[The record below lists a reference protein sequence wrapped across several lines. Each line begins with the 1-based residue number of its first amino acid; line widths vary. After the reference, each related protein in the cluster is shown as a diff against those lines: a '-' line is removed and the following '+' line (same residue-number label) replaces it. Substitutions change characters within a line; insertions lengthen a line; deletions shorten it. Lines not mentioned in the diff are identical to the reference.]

1 MKGGAGDNDLPP
13 RLIVLCRENAVDLR
27 YATEH
32 VILRESAERFLAG
45 RYDYRTAQKSAAS
58 ETGWNRDI
66 WGEFAKLGWL
76 GLPFAPED
84 GGNGGGAVELSILME
99 AFGKH
104 LVIEPYLATV
114 VLGGGLIAAL
124 GSATERQAMLPAV
137 THGQCHLAF
146 ALEERDVPT
155 RAYRTSGGYLLR
167 GGKKVVIGGP
177 SADMLLVSAQLGD
190 NRLGIFVLP
199 RETRGLTVRP
209 YRMVNGSR
217 AADVDLTDV
226 TVPPAALLGGDEDAG
241 AAIEMVIQRAIAA
254 LSADAIGA
262 IGAMVKAT
270 VDYAKTRVQFG
281 QAIAN
286 FQALQ
291 HRMVRIKI
299 KEEEARAAALFATL
313 SLDGPAPLRARAIS
327 GAKAKIG
334 RCARFVHQ
342 DAIQLHGA
350 IGTTDELALG
360 GYAKRL
366 IAYELLLGSTRE
378 HLRRYGA
385 IIADPQVAATG
396 LLMA

>member
-1 MKGGAGDNDLPP
+1 M
-13 RLIVLCRENAVDLR
+13 DLR

-32 VILRESAERFLAG
+32 VILRESAEKFLAE
-45 RYDYRTAQKSAAS
+45 RYDYRTVQKIAAS
-58 ETGWNRDI
+58 ETGWDREV
-66 WGEFAKLGWL
+66 WEEFAKLGWL

-84 GGNGGGAVELSILME
+84 GGNGGGAVELAILME
-99 AFGKH
+99 AFGQH

-124 GSATERQAMLPAV
+124 GSTAERQTMLPAV
-137 THGQCHLAF
+137 MEGECHLAF
-146 ALEERDVPT
+146 AHEERDVPT
-155 RAYRTSGGYLLR
+155 RAQRTNDGYSLR
-167 GGKKVVIGGP
+167 GGKKVVLGGS
-177 SADMLLVSAQLGD
+177 SADTLLLSARLGD
-190 NRLGIFVLP
+190 QGLGVFVVP
-199 RETRGLTVRP
+199 RTTHGLTVRS
-209 YRMVNGSR
+209 YRMVDGRR
-217 AADVDLTDV
+217 AADVDLNDAM
-226 TVPPAALLGGDEDAG
+226 VPTSALLGGNENAG
-241 AAIEMVIQRAIAA
+241 GAVEAVLQRAIAA
-254 LSADAIGA
+254 LSADAVGA

-281 QAIAN
+281 QPIAN

-313 SLDGPAPLRARAIS
+313 SLDGPAAICARATS

-334 RCARFVHQ
+334 RCARSVHQ
-342 DAIQLHGA
+342 EAIQLHGA

-366 IAYELLLGSTRE
+366 LAYELLFGSTRE

-385 IIADPQVAATG
+385 MIADPKVAATG

>member
-1 MKGGAGDNDLPP
+1 
-13 RLIVLCRENAVDLR
+13 VDLR

-32 VILRESAERFLAG
+32 VILRESAEKFLAE
-45 RYDYRTAQKSAAS
+45 RYDYRTVQKIAAS
-58 ETGWNRDI
+58 ETGWDREV
-66 WGEFAKLGWL
+66 WEEFAKLGWL

-84 GGNGGGAVELSILME
+84 GGNGGGAVELAILME
-99 AFGKH
+99 AFGQH

-124 GSATERQAMLPAV
+124 GSTAERQTMLPAV
-137 THGQCHLAF
+137 MEGECHLAF
-146 ALEERDVPT
+146 AHEERDVPT
-155 RAYRTSGGYLLR
+155 RAQRTNDGYSLR
-167 GGKKVVIGGP
+167 GGKKVVLGGS
-177 SADMLLVSAQLGD
+177 SADTLLLSARLGD
-190 NRLGIFVLP
+190 HGLGVFVVP
-199 RETRGLTVRP
+199 RTTHGLTVRS
-209 YRMVNGSR
+209 YRMVDGRR
-217 AADVDLTDV
+217 AADVDLNDAM
-226 TVPPAALLGGDEDAG
+226 VPTSALLGGNENAG
-241 AAIEMVIQRAIAA
+241 GAVEAVLQRAIAA
-254 LSADAIGA
+254 LSADAVGA

-281 QAIAN
+281 QPIAN

-313 SLDGPAPLRARAIS
+313 SLDGPAAICARATS

-334 RCARFVHQ
+334 RCARSVHQ
-342 DAIQLHGA
+342 EAIQLHGA

-366 IAYELLLGSTRE
+366 LAYELLFGSTRE

-385 IIADPQVAATG
+385 MIADPKVAATG